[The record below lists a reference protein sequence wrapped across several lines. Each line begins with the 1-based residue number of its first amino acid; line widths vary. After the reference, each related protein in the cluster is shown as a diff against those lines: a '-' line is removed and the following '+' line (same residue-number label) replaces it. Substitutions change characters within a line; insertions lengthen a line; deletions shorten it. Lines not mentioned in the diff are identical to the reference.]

1 MLAAGTPSA
10 PAHVGRRYAI
20 HTYKQAVPPRVVEN
34 EDVPSDDEL
43 FDMMREQNP
52 WWDGGRLP
60 DDMRREYKRADYAE
74 MLEHLDSKDY
84 SHHVHALIGARGVGK
99 TTVLQQLV
107 DSLVSSGDPKRVILL
122 ALDEESLFP
131 SAGNLRR
138 MVDLYVRRVLRE
150 PRHRISQ
157 RAYIVLDE
165 VQEAKNW
172 QVVLKNMVDRR
183 SPLTFVVSCSS
194 TANLFATSK
203 PLLGRIRHQ
212 IMSPMSFA
220 EYSSFKDRPY
230 ADSLLNAGARMRG
243 ALAKAAKDGN
253 AGVFH
258 KCVEESRDELALAKN
273 DVLLDLSE
281 YMTYGGCPGI
291 AAASGHKGKNAQLK
305 LQLRM
310 SLYQDI
316 VKAGGVRNPW
326 ALAPLFALLAK
337 RSPRLINKEGLARHL
352 GINKI
357 TLDAY
362 LALLEAAHLV
372 SYSEMYGAARAR
384 TEKKAYVNDAGMR
397 NTANPTAHIDALS
410 DSDET
415 GLLAESI
422 AGDHTRRLWESIDP
436 AAFSYAPRYWRGRRG
451 DEVDLVMD
459 LQNKPVPIEVK
470 YRRRVRRADLGG
482 LYSFADK
489 FGSKVALAITQH
501 ESGAIDG
508 GVVLVPLWLYL
519 AMCP

>member
-1 MLAAGTPSA
+1 M
-10 PAHVGRRYAI
+10 
-20 HTYKQAVPPRVVEN
+20 EN
-34 EDVPSDDEL
+34 EDIPSDDEL
-43 FDMMREQNP
+43 FDMMETQNP
-52 WWDGGRLP
+52 WWDNGMVP
-60 DDMRREYKRADYAE
+60 DDMRHEYKRADYAE
-74 MLEHLDSKDY
+74 MLENLDSKDY
-84 SHHVHALIGARGVGK
+84 SHHVHALIGARRVGK
-99 TTVLQQLV
+99 TTVLHQLV
-107 DSLVSSGDPKRVILL
+107 DNLVSSGDPKRVIFL
-122 ALDEESLFP
+122 ALDEETLFP

-138 MVDLYVRRVLRE
+138 MVNLYIRRVLRE

-157 RAYIVLDE
+157 KAYIILDE

-172 QVVLKNMVDRR
+172 QLVLKNIVDRR
-183 SPLTFVVSCSS
+183 TPLTFVVSGSS
-194 TANLFATSK
+194 SVNLHAMSK

-220 EYSSFKDRPY
+220 EYSSFKGRPY
-230 ADSLLNAGARMRG
+230 ADALSKVGARMRD
-243 ALAKAAKDGN
+243 ALARAVKDGN
-253 AGVFH
+253 AGIFY
-258 KCVEESRDELALAKN
+258 KCAEESIDELALAKN
-273 DVLLDLSE
+273 DMLLDLSE

-291 AAASGHKGKNAQLK
+291 AAARNYKKKNAQLK
-305 LQLRM
+305 LHLRM

-316 VKAGGVRNPW
+316 IKAGSVRNPR

-337 RSPRLINKEGLARHL
+337 RSPRLINKERLARQL

-362 LALLEAAHLV
+362 LALLEEAYLV
-372 SYSEMYGAARAR
+372 SYSELYGPVRARA
-384 TEKKAYVNDAGMR
+384 EKKVYVNDAGIR
-397 NTANPTAHIDALS
+397 NTANSTAHIDALS

-422 AGDHTRRLWESIDP
+422 AGDHTRRMWESIDP
-436 AAFSYAPRYWRGRRG
+436 AAFSYAPHYWRGRKG
-451 DEVDLVMD
+451 DEVDLVID